1 MVVALVGACEDREV
15 ELRELSYFVAVAEE
29 ASFTRGARR
38 VHVVQSAAS
47 AAVGRLERQLGVRL
61 FERTPGAL
69 ALTAAGRMLLT
80 SSQRLLAETQRMS
93 DELQAL
99 GGHHDGVVEVGTV
112 LSTGTFDII
121 GALAEFRTAHPRVA
135 VHLNRSAGPMEDLLE
150 DLALSRTQLML
161 VPAPRRCPPEVR
173 LDRVGQLHQLL
184 TCRTDHAL
192 ADQRA
197 VTIRELDGQTF
208 VDFPCG
214 WGNRSLTDA
223 LFADAGVSKVV
234 AIEVQD
240 VATAMSLVRRG
251 VGIAFLPGEDVVA
264 HRDLTSID
272 LLTPPQPVPLFLA
285 MGSLRPQSPSTLAL
299 HKALLGW
306 ADSTTSR

>member
-1 MVVALVGACEDREV
+1 M

-29 ASFTRGARR
+29 ESFTRGARR

-69 ALTAAGRMLLT
+69 ALTDAGRMLLS

-99 GGHHDGVVEVGTV
+99 GGHHEGVVEVGTV
-112 LSTGTFDII
+112 LSTGTFDLF

-135 VHLNRSAGPMEDLLE
+135 VHVSLSAGPMEDLLE
-150 DLALSRTQLML
+150 DLSLSRKQLML
-161 VPAPRRCPPEVR
+161 VPLPRRHHSEVR
-173 LDRVGQLHQLL
+173 LDRVGQLHQVLA
-184 TCRTDHAL
+184 CRTDHTL
-192 ADQRA
+192 AERRA

-214 WGNRSLTDA
+214 WGNRALTDA
-223 LFADAGVSKVV
+223 LFADSGARKVV

-240 VATAMSLVRRG
+240 VASAMSLVRHG
-251 VGIAFLPGEDVVA
+251 VGIAFLPGEDVVG
-264 HRDLTSID
+264 HPDLTSVD
-272 LLTPPQPVPLFLA
+272 LLTPPEPVPLFLA
-285 MGSLRPQSPSTLAL
+285 VGSHRPQSPSTVAL
-299 HKALLGW
+299 HKALLSW
-306 ADSTTSR
+306 ADSSTLR